1 MIPLREVS
9 LDKVRPWKPLF
20 KATQHRSIASHLM
33 LEKKAKD
40 HKTAYEQLS
49 SMPMVKVGYEVYAD
63 GLTRVIRIC
72 EVSKS
77 HKGDSVFRSRSKV
90 HFRITHLGIQILEKV
105 KQVSWSSI
113 SLSFAPSYLYYVAI
127 PALVFVDLLCLIYL
141 ILCSNV
147 YAEYRGENCPVIFS
161 DPSGKAR

>member
-1 MIPLREVS
+1 MSLKNGSLFHIINLLSTHRYLSYQKAIVFFLVSGIIPLREVS

-20 KATQHRSIASHLM
+20 KATQRRSIASHLM

-40 HKTAYEQLS
+40 HKTAYEQLG

-77 HKGDSVFRSRSKV
+77 LKGDSVFRSRSKIQ
-90 HFRITHLGIQILEKV
+90 FRITHLGIQLLEKV
-105 KQVSWSSI
+105 KQVSRSST
-113 SLSFAPSYLYYVAI
+113 SLFAP
-127 PALVFVDLLCLIYL
+127 
-141 ILCSNV
+141 
-147 YAEYRGENCPVIFS
+147 
-161 DPSGKAR
+161 

>member
-40 HKTAYEQLS
+40 HKKASEELS
-49 SMPMVKVGYEVYAD
+49 SIPMVKVGYEVYAD

-77 HKGDSVFRSRSKV
+77 LKGDSVSHSRSKIQ
-90 HFRITHLGIQILEKV
+90 FRITHLGIHLLEKA
-105 KQVSWSSI
+105 KQVSLYCTSFPPSYLVLYSYSSI
-113 SLSFAPSYLYYVAI
+113 SLPRPKTLFNS
-127 PALVFVDLLCLIYL
+127 
-141 ILCSNV
+141 
-147 YAEYRGENCPVIFS
+147 
-161 DPSGKAR
+161 